1 MARKKDQE
9 ARRLALGEAVRRA
22 VLTRGL
28 EGVRLRDI
36 AEEAGVTPA
45 AVLYYGDVDALTYD
59 TYQQAIERFSLDRE
73 RVAEQFPDAR
83 DRLRASIDHG
93 VASGPDD
100 ELVRL
105 LFEFWPRSLRD
116 PKAAVLDSSLQERQI
131 AVYSAI
137 FVLGDAQGHFTLDR
151 PAAPAG
157 RQHRRHGGRLSDGN
171 TVGSAHA
178 RRGEGLPALLRPG
191 GHRLRS
197 RRCAV
202 TPALPVAPFH
212 PRLAVYGVSNGSLT
226 TSSDIRAR

>member
-1 MARKKDQE
+1 VARKKDQE

-45 AVLYYGDVDALTYD
+45 AVLYYGDVEALTYD

-137 FVLGDAQGHFTLDR
+137 FVLGTAQGHFTLTDPPR
-151 PAAPAG
+151 LLAG
-157 RQHRRHGGRLSDGN
+157 NIVAMEDGYQMEILSGRRTRDEVKACLHSY
-171 TVGSAHA
+171 A
-178 RRGEGLPALLRPG
+178 R
-191 GHRLRS
+191 
-197 RRCAV
+197 AV
-202 TPALPVAPFH
+202 T
-212 PRLAVYGVSNGSLT
+212 GC
-226 TSSDIRAR
+226 DIGGAQ

>member
-9 ARRLALGEAVRRA
+9 AKRLALGDAVRRA

-36 AEEAGVTPA
+36 AQEAGVTPA

-73 RVAEQFPDAR
+73 RVAEQFADAR
-83 DRLRASIDHG
+83 ERLRASIDHG

-116 PKAAVLDSSLQERQI
+116 PKAAVLDSSLTERQI

-137 FVLGDAQGHFTLDR
+137 FVLGEAQGHFS
-151 PAAPAG
+151 
-157 RQHRRHGGRLSDGN
+157 LSDPPRLLAGN
-171 TVGSAHA
+171 VVAMEDGYQMEVLSG
-178 RRGEGLPALLRPG
+178 R
-191 GHRLRS
+191 RS
-197 RRCAV
+197 RDEVKACLHAYARAV
-202 TPALPVAPFH
+202 T
-212 PRLAVYGVSNGSLT
+212 GC
-226 TSSDIRAR
+226 DISGIA

>member
-1 MARKKDQE
+1 MARRKDQG
-9 ARRLALGEAVRRA
+9 AAPTVLGEAVRRA

-73 RVAEQFPDAR
+73 RVAERFADAR
-83 DRLRASIDHG
+83 ERLRASIDHG

-137 FVLGDAQGHFTLDR
+137 FVLGEAQGHFTLTDSPR
-151 PAAPAG
+151 LLAGNIVAMEDGYQMEVLSGRRTRDEVKAACTRMPARSPAATSERCHDAG
-157 RQHRRHGGRLSDGN
+157 SLRCTAVECGGRRRDQQLGPPRSD
-171 TVGSAHA
+171 
-178 RRGEGLPALLRPG
+178 L
-191 GHRLRS
+191 
-197 RRCAV
+197 
-202 TPALPVAPFH
+202 
-212 PRLAVYGVSNGSLT
+212 
-226 TSSDIRAR
+226 

>member
-45 AVLYYGDVDALTYD
+45 AVLYYGDVEALTYD

-137 FVLGDAQGHFTLDR
+137 FVLGTAQGHFTLTDPPR
-151 PAAPAG
+151 LLAG
-157 RQHRRHGGRLSDGN
+157 NIVAMEDGYQMEILSGRRTRDEVKACLHSY
-171 TVGSAHA
+171 A
-178 RRGEGLPALLRPG
+178 R
-191 GHRLRS
+191 
-197 RRCAV
+197 AV
-202 TPALPVAPFH
+202 T
-212 PRLAVYGVSNGSLT
+212 GC
-226 TSSDIRAR
+226 DIGGAR

>member
-9 ARRLALGEAVRRA
+9 ARRLVLGEAVRRA

-73 RVAEQFPDAR
+73 RVAEQFADAR
-83 DRLRASIDHG
+83 ERLRASIDHG

-116 PKAAVLDSSLQERQI
+116 PKAAVLDSSLRN
-131 AVYSAI
+131 ARSPSTARFSSSAKT
-137 FVLGDAQGHFTLDR
+137 QGHFTLADPPR
-151 PAAPAG
+151 LLAGNIVAMEDGYQMEVLSGRRTRAEVKAAL
-157 RQHRRHGGRLSDGN
+157 HSY
-171 TVGSAHA
+171 A
-178 RRGEGLPALLRPG
+178 R
-191 GHRLRS
+191 
-197 RRCAV
+197 AV
-202 TPALPVAPFH
+202 TGCDIGALP
-212 PRLAVYGVSNGSLT
+212 
-226 TSSDIRAR
+226 

>member
-1 MARKKDQE
+1 VARKKDQE
-9 ARRLALGEAVRRA
+9 ARRLALGDAVRRA

-36 AEEAGVTPA
+36 AEQAGVTPA

-59 TYQQAIERFSLDRE
+59 TYQQAIERFSSDRE

-137 FVLGDAQGHFTLDR
+137 FVLGTTQDHFTLTDPPR
-151 PAAPAG
+151 LLAG
-157 RQHRRHGGRLSDGN
+157 NIVAMEDGYQMEVLSGR
-171 TVGSAHA
+171 
-178 RRGEGLPALLRPG
+178 
-191 GHRLRS
+191 RS
-197 RRCAV
+197 RDEVKACLYSYARAV
-202 TPALPVAPFH
+202 T
-212 PRLAVYGVSNGSLT
+212 GCE
-226 TSSDIRAR
+226 I

>member
-1 MARKKDQE
+1 VARKKDQE
-9 ARRLALGEAVRRA
+9 ARRLALGDAVRRA

-73 RVAEQFPDAR
+73 RVAEQFTDAR

-116 PKAAVLDSSLQERQI
+116 PKAAVLDASLQERQI

-137 FVLGDAQGHFTLDR
+137 FVLGTAQGHFTLIDPPR
-151 PAAPAG
+151 LLAG
-157 RQHRRHGGRLSDGN
+157 NVVAMEDGYQMEILSGRRTRDEVKACLHSY
-171 TVGSAHA
+171 A
-178 RRGEGLPALLRPG
+178 R
-191 GHRLRS
+191 
-197 RRCAV
+197 AV
-202 TPALPVAPFH
+202 T
-212 PRLAVYGVSNGSLT
+212 GC
-226 TSSDIRAR
+226 DIGGAQ

>member
-9 ARRLALGEAVRRA
+9 ARRLALGDAVRRA

-36 AEEAGVTPA
+36 AEQAGVTPA

-59 TYQQAIERFSLDRE
+59 TYQQAIERFSSDRE

-83 DRLRASIDHG
+83 DRLRTSIDHG

-137 FVLGDAQGHFTLDR
+137 FVLGEAQGHFTLTDPPR
-151 PAAPAG
+151 LLAG
-157 RQHRRHGGRLSDGN
+157 NVVAMEDGYQMEVLSG
-171 TVGSAHA
+171 
-178 RRGEGLPALLRPG
+178 RRGRDEVKGCLYSYAR
-191 GHRLRS
+191 
-197 RRCAV
+197 AV
-202 TPALPVAPFH
+202 T
-212 PRLAVYGVSNGSLT
+212 GCE
-226 TSSDIRAR
+226 I

>member
-45 AVLYYGDVDALTYD
+45 AVLYYGDVEALTYD

-137 FVLGDAQGHFTLDR
+137 FVLGTAQGHFTLTDPPR
-151 PAAPAG
+151 LLAG
-157 RQHRRHGGRLSDGN
+157 NIVAMEDGYQMEILSGRRTRDEVKACLHSY
-171 TVGSAHA
+171 A
-178 RRGEGLPALLRPG
+178 R
-191 GHRLRS
+191 
-197 RRCAV
+197 AV
-202 TPALPVAPFH
+202 T
-212 PRLAVYGVSNGSLT
+212 GC
-226 TSSDIRAR
+226 DIGGAQ

>member
-1 MARKKDQE
+1 VARKKDQE

-73 RVAEQFPDAR
+73 RVAEQFLDAR

-137 FVLGDAQGHFTLDR
+137 FVLGTAQGHFTLTDPPR
-151 PAAPAG
+151 LLAG
-157 RQHRRHGGRLSDGN
+157 NIVAMEDGYQMEILSGRRTRDEVKACLHSY
-171 TVGSAHA
+171 A
-178 RRGEGLPALLRPG
+178 R
-191 GHRLRS
+191 
-197 RRCAV
+197 AV
-202 TPALPVAPFH
+202 T
-212 PRLAVYGVSNGSLT
+212 GC
-226 TSSDIRAR
+226 DIGGAQ

>member
-1 MARKKDQE
+1 VARKKNQE

-73 RVAEQFPDAR
+73 RVADQFPDAR

-131 AVYSAI
+131 AVYSAV
-137 FVLGDAQGHFTLDR
+137 FVLGTAQGHFTLTDPPR
-151 PAAPAG
+151 LLAG
-157 RQHRRHGGRLSDGN
+157 NIVAMEDGYQMEILSGRRTRDEVKACLHSY
-171 TVGSAHA
+171 A
-178 RRGEGLPALLRPG
+178 R
-191 GHRLRS
+191 
-197 RRCAV
+197 AV
-202 TPALPVAPFH
+202 T
-212 PRLAVYGVSNGSLT
+212 GC
-226 TSSDIRAR
+226 DIGGAQ

>member
-137 FVLGDAQGHFTLDR
+137 FVLGTAQGHFTLTDPPR
-151 PAAPAG
+151 LLAG
-157 RQHRRHGGRLSDGN
+157 NIVAMEDGYQMEILSGRRTRDEVKACLHSY
-171 TVGSAHA
+171 A
-178 RRGEGLPALLRPG
+178 R
-191 GHRLRS
+191 
-197 RRCAV
+197 AV
-202 TPALPVAPFH
+202 T
-212 PRLAVYGVSNGSLT
+212 GC
-226 TSSDIRAR
+226 DIGGAQ

>member
-1 MARKKDQE
+1 VARKKDQE
-9 ARRLALGEAVRRA
+9 ARRLALGDAVRRA

-36 AEEAGVTPA
+36 AEQAGVTPA

-59 TYQQAIERFSLDRE
+59 TYQQAIERFSSDRE

-137 FVLGDAQGHFTLDR
+137 FVLGEAQGHFTLTDPSR
-151 PAAPAG
+151 LLAG
-157 RQHRRHGGRLSDGN
+157 NVVAMEDGYQMEVLSG
-171 TVGSAHA
+171 
-178 RRGEGLPALLRPG
+178 RRGRDEVKACLYSYAR
-191 GHRLRS
+191 
-197 RRCAV
+197 AV
-202 TPALPVAPFH
+202 T
-212 PRLAVYGVSNGSLT
+212 GCE
-226 TSSDIRAR
+226 I

>member
-9 ARRLALGEAVRRA
+9 ARRTELGEAVRRA

-36 AEEAGVTPA
+36 AEQAGVTPA

-59 TYQQAIERFSLDRE
+59 TYKQAIERFSQERE
-73 RVAEQFPDAR
+73 RVAERFPDAR

-93 VASGPDD
+93 VATGPDD

-116 PKAAVLDSSLQERQI
+116 PKAAVLDSSLTERQI

-137 FVLGDAQGHFTLDR
+137 FTLGQTQGHFTLGDPPR
-151 PAAPAG
+151 LLAG
-157 RQHRRHGGRLSDGN
+157 NVVAMEDGYQMEVLSGR
-171 TVGSAHA
+171 
-178 RRGEGLPALLRPG
+178 
-191 GHRLRS
+191 RS
-197 RRCAV
+197 RDEVKSCLHSYARAV
-202 TPALPVAPFH
+202 TGCEL
-212 PRLAVYGVSNGSLT
+212 
-226 TSSDIRAR
+226 

>member
-45 AVLYYGDVDALTYD
+45 AVLYYGDVEALTYD

-137 FVLGDAQGHFTLDR
+137 FVLGTAQGHFTLTDPPR
-151 PAAPAG
+151 LLAG
-157 RQHRRHGGRLSDGN
+157 NIVAMEDGYQMEILSGRRTRDEVKACLHSY
-171 TVGSAHA
+171 A
-178 RRGEGLPALLRPG
+178 R
-191 GHRLRS
+191 
-197 RRCAV
+197 AV
-202 TPALPVAPFH
+202 TGCDLGGAQ
-212 PRLAVYGVSNGSLT
+212 
-226 TSSDIRAR
+226 

>member
-9 ARRLALGEAVRRA
+9 ARRLALSDAVRRA

-36 AEEAGVTPA
+36 AEQAGVTPA

-116 PKAAVLDSSLQERQI
+116 PKAAVLDSSLTERQI

-137 FVLGDAQGHFTLDR
+137 FVLGKAQGHFTLHDSPR
-151 PAAPAG
+151 LLAG
-157 RQHRRHGGRLSDGN
+157 NVVAMEDGYQMEVLSGR
-171 TVGSAHA
+171 
-178 RRGEGLPALLRPG
+178 
-191 GHRLRS
+191 RS
-197 RRCAV
+197 RDEVKACLHAYARAV
-202 TPALPVAPFH
+202 T
-212 PRLAVYGVSNGSLT
+212 GC
-226 TSSDIRAR
+226 DIGEAQ

>member
-1 MARKKDQE
+1 VARKKDQE
-9 ARRLALGEAVRRA
+9 ARRLALGDAVRRA

-116 PKAAVLDSSLQERQI
+116 PKAAVLDASLQERQI

-137 FVLGDAQGHFTLDR
+137 FVLGTAQGHFTLSDPPR
-151 PAAPAG
+151 LLAG
-157 RQHRRHGGRLSDGN
+157 NIVAMEDGYQMEILSGRRTRDEVKACLHSY
-171 TVGSAHA
+171 A
-178 RRGEGLPALLRPG
+178 R
-191 GHRLRS
+191 
-197 RRCAV
+197 AV
-202 TPALPVAPFH
+202 T
-212 PRLAVYGVSNGSLT
+212 GC
-226 TSSDIRAR
+226 DIGGLR

>member
-1 MARKKDQE
+1 VARKKDQE

-137 FVLGDAQGHFTLDR
+137 FVLGTAQGHFTLTDPPR
-151 PAAPAG
+151 LLAG
-157 RQHRRHGGRLSDGN
+157 NIVAMEDGYQMEILSGRRTRDDVKACLHSY
-171 TVGSAHA
+171 A
-178 RRGEGLPALLRPG
+178 R
-191 GHRLRS
+191 
-197 RRCAV
+197 AV
-202 TPALPVAPFH
+202 T
-212 PRLAVYGVSNGSLT
+212 GC
-226 TSSDIRAR
+226 DIGGAQ

>member
-73 RVAEQFPDAR
+73 RVAEQFLDAR

-137 FVLGDAQGHFTLDR
+137 FVLGTAQGHFTLTDPPR
-151 PAAPAG
+151 LLAG
-157 RQHRRHGGRLSDGN
+157 NIVAMEDGYQMEILSGRRMRDEVKACLHSY
-171 TVGSAHA
+171 A
-178 RRGEGLPALLRPG
+178 R
-191 GHRLRS
+191 
-197 RRCAV
+197 AV
-202 TPALPVAPFH
+202 TCC
-212 PRLAVYGVSNGSLT
+212 
-226 TSSDIRAR
+226 DIGGAQ

>member
-1 MARKKDQE
+1 VARKKDQQ

-45 AVLYYGDVDALTYD
+45 AVLYYGDVEALTYD

-137 FVLGDAQGHFTLDR
+137 FVLGTAQGHFTLTDPPR
-151 PAAPAG
+151 LLAG
-157 RQHRRHGGRLSDGN
+157 NIVAMEDGYQMEILSGRRTRDEVKACLHSY
-171 TVGSAHA
+171 A
-178 RRGEGLPALLRPG
+178 R
-191 GHRLRS
+191 
-197 RRCAV
+197 AV
-202 TPALPVAPFH
+202 TGCDLGGAQ
-212 PRLAVYGVSNGSLT
+212 
-226 TSSDIRAR
+226 

>member
-1 MARKKDQE
+1 LARKKDQE
-9 ARRLALGEAVRRA
+9 ARRLALGDAVRRA

-36 AEEAGVTPA
+36 AEQAGVTPA

-59 TYQQAIERFSLDRE
+59 TYQQAIERFSSDRE
-73 RVAEQFPDAR
+73 HVAEQFPDAR

-116 PKAAVLDSSLQERQI
+116 PKAAVLDASLQERQI

-137 FVLGDAQGHFTLDR
+137 FVLGEAQGHFTLTDPPR
-151 PAAPAG
+151 LLAG
-157 RQHRRHGGRLSDGN
+157 NVVAMEDGYQMEVLSG
-171 TVGSAHA
+171 
-178 RRGEGLPALLRPG
+178 RRGRDEVKTCLYSYAR
-191 GHRLRS
+191 
-197 RRCAV
+197 AV
-202 TPALPVAPFH
+202 T
-212 PRLAVYGVSNGSLT
+212 GCE
-226 TSSDIRAR
+226 I

>member
-1 MARKKDQE
+1 VARKKDQE

-116 PKAAVLDSSLQERQI
+116 PKAAVLDASLQERQI

-137 FVLGDAQGHFTLDR
+137 FVLGTAQGHFTLTDPPR
-151 PAAPAG
+151 LLAG
-157 RQHRRHGGRLSDGN
+157 NIVAMEDGYQMEILSGRRTRDEVKACLLSY
-171 TVGSAHA
+171 A
-178 RRGEGLPALLRPG
+178 R
-191 GHRLRS
+191 
-197 RRCAV
+197 AV
-202 TPALPVAPFH
+202 T
-212 PRLAVYGVSNGSLT
+212 GC
-226 TSSDIRAR
+226 DIGGAQ

>member
-1 MARKKDQE
+1 VARKKDQE

-45 AVLYYGDVDALTYD
+45 AVLYYGDVEALTYD

-137 FVLGDAQGHFTLDR
+137 FVLGTAQGHFTLTD
-151 PAAPAG
+151 P
-157 RQHRRHGGRLSDGN
+157 
-171 TVGSAHA
+171 
-178 RRGEGLPALLRPG
+178 
-191 GHRLRS
+191 
-197 RRCAV
+197 
-202 TPALPVAPFH
+202 
-212 PRLAVYGVSNGSLT
+212 PRLLAGNIVAMEDGYQMEILSGRRTRDEVKACLHSYARAVAGCDLGG
-226 TSSDIRAR
+226 AQ

>member
-9 ARRLALGEAVRRA
+9 ARRVELGDAVRRA

-36 AEEAGVTPA
+36 AEHAGVTPA

-59 TYQQAIERFSLDRE
+59 TYKQAIERFSQERE
-73 RVAEQFPDAR
+73 RVAERFPDAR

-93 VASGPDD
+93 VATGPDD

-116 PKAAVLDSSLQERQI
+116 PKAAALDSSLSERQI

-137 FVLGDAQGHFTLDR
+137 FTLGETQGHFI
-151 PAAPAG
+151 
-157 RQHRRHGGRLSDGN
+157 LSDPPRMLAGN
-171 TVGSAHA
+171 VVAMEDGYQMEVLSG
-178 RRGEGLPALLRPG
+178 R
-191 GHRLRS
+191 RS
-197 RRCAV
+197 RDEVKLCLYSYARAV
-202 TPALPVAPFH
+202 T
-212 PRLAVYGVSNGSLT
+212 GCE
-226 TSSDIRAR
+226 I

>member
-9 ARRLALGEAVRRA
+9 ARRLVLSDAVRRA

-36 AEEAGVTPA
+36 AEQAGVTPA

-59 TYQQAIERFSLDRE
+59 TYQQAIERFSRDRE
-73 RVAEQFPDAR
+73 RVAEKFSDAR
-83 DRLRASIDHG
+83 ERLTASIDHG

-116 PKAAVLDSSLQERQI
+116 PKAAVLDSALQERQI

-137 FVLGDAQGHFTLDR
+137 FVLGETQGHFTLTDPPR
-151 PAAPAG
+151 LLAG
-157 RQHRRHGGRLSDGN
+157 NIVAMEDGYQMEVLSGRRTRDEVKACLHSY
-171 TVGSAHA
+171 A
-178 RRGEGLPALLRPG
+178 R
-191 GHRLRS
+191 
-197 RRCAV
+197 AV
-202 TPALPVAPFH
+202 TGCDFGRSP
-212 PRLAVYGVSNGSLT
+212 
-226 TSSDIRAR
+226 

>member
-1 MARKKDQE
+1 VARKKDQE
-9 ARRLALGEAVRRA
+9 SRRLALGEAVRRV

-36 AEEAGVTPA
+36 AEQAGVTPA

-59 TYQQAIERFSLDRE
+59 TYQQAIERFSADRE
-73 RVAEQFPDAR
+73 RVAERFGDAR

-116 PKAAVLDSSLQERQI
+116 PKAAVLDSALTERQI

-137 FVLGDAQGHFTLDR
+137 FVLGETQGHFALTDSPRLL
-151 PAAPAG
+151 AG
-157 RQHRRHGGRLSDGN
+157 NVVAMEDGYQMEVLSGR
-171 TVGSAHA
+171 
-178 RRGEGLPALLRPG
+178 
-191 GHRLRS
+191 RS
-197 RRCAV
+197 RDEVRTRLHSYARAV
-202 TPALPVAPFH
+202 TGCDVGLTPAP
-212 PRLAVYGVSNGSLT
+212 
-226 TSSDIRAR
+226 

>member
-116 PKAAVLDSSLQERQI
+116 PKAAVLDASLQERQI

-137 FVLGDAQGHFTLDR
+137 FVLGTTQGHFILTD
-151 PAAPAG
+151 P
-157 RQHRRHGGRLSDGN
+157 
-171 TVGSAHA
+171 
-178 RRGEGLPALLRPG
+178 
-191 GHRLRS
+191 
-197 RRCAV
+197 
-202 TPALPVAPFH
+202 
-212 PRLAVYGVSNGSLT
+212 PRLLAGNIVAMEDGYQMEVLSGRRT
-226 TSSDIRAR
+226 RDE

>member
-59 TYQQAIERFSLDRE
+59 TYQHAIERFSLDRE

-116 PKAAVLDSSLQERQI
+116 PKAAVLDASCRNARSPSTARYSS
-131 AVYSAI
+131 SARRR
-137 FVLGDAQGHFTLDR
+137 ATSPHR
-151 PAAPAG
+151 PSAPAG
-157 RQHRRHGGRLSDGN
+157 GNIVAMEDGYQMEISRD
-171 TVGSAHA
+171 GA
-178 RRGEGLPALLRPG
+178 RATR
-191 GHRLRS
+191 
-197 RRCAV
+197 
-202 TPALPVAPFH
+202 
-212 PRLAVYGVSNGSLT
+212 
-226 TSSDIRAR
+226 

>member
-1 MARKKDQE
+1 VARKKDQE

-137 FVLGDAQGHFTLDR
+137 FVLGTAQGHFTLTDPPR
-151 PAAPAG
+151 LLAG
-157 RQHRRHGGRLSDGN
+157 NIVAMEDGYQMEILSGRRTRDEVKACLHSY
-171 TVGSAHA
+171 A
-178 RRGEGLPALLRPG
+178 R
-191 GHRLRS
+191 
-197 RRCAV
+197 AV
-202 TPALPVAPFH
+202 T
-212 PRLAVYGVSNGSLT
+212 GC
-226 TSSDIRAR
+226 DIGGAQ

>member
-1 MARKKDQE
+1 VARKKDQE

-36 AEEAGVTPA
+36 AEQAGVTPA

-59 TYQQAIERFSLDRE
+59 TYQQAIERFSADRE
-73 RVAEQFPDAR
+73 RVAEQFGDAR

-116 PKAAVLDSSLQERQI
+116 PKAAVLDSALTERQI

-137 FVLGDAQGHFTLDR
+137 FVLGESQGHFVLTDSPRLLAGNVVAMEDGYQMEVLSGR
-151 PAAPAG
+151 RSRDEVRTRLHSYARAVTGCDVGLAPA
-157 RQHRRHGGRLSDGN
+157 
-171 TVGSAHA
+171 
-178 RRGEGLPALLRPG
+178 P
-191 GHRLRS
+191 
-197 RRCAV
+197 
-202 TPALPVAPFH
+202 
-212 PRLAVYGVSNGSLT
+212 
-226 TSSDIRAR
+226 

>member
-116 PKAAVLDSSLQERQI
+116 PKAAVLDASLQERQI

-137 FVLGDAQGHFTLDR
+137 FVLGTAQGHFTLTDPPR
-151 PAAPAG
+151 LLAG
-157 RQHRRHGGRLSDGN
+157 NIVAMEDGYQMEILSGRRTRDEVKACLHSY
-171 TVGSAHA
+171 A
-178 RRGEGLPALLRPG
+178 R
-191 GHRLRS
+191 
-197 RRCAV
+197 AV
-202 TPALPVAPFH
+202 T
-212 PRLAVYGVSNGSLT
+212 GC
-226 TSSDIRAR
+226 DIGGAQ